1 MPATRAQNQL
11 SFDLRSKFR
20 FVQDEKKE
28 ERREQGERREQ
39 TKERERPRSEAAA
52 APQREATRGEGFP
65 ATDAGGVGDPAT
77 LALPSPR
84 GGAAATAPELG
95 GGGLESGPRRQV
107 WASTERD
114 DAARTRRLRAAS
126 DWLRGGAFVGEGGT
140 DLSVAPTFAGGGSAT
155 RSPSYTPLSASGV
168 AAYHRCPRVPFHCQ
182 TAERKT
188 LRYRRENLALALF
201 SRRYLMRE

>member
-1 MPATRAQNQL
+1 MY
-11 SFDLRSKFR
+11 
-20 FVQDEKKE
+20 
-28 ERREQGERREQ
+28 
-39 TKERERPRSEAAA
+39 
-52 APQREATRGEGFP
+52 
-65 ATDAGGVGDPAT
+65 
-77 LALPSPR
+77 
-84 GGAAATAPELG
+84 TAPELAAADWSQG
-95 GGGLESGPRRQV
+95 REDRFGLRLQ
-107 WASTERD
+107 ERD

-188 LRYRRENLALALF
+188 SDIGGKIWL
-201 SRRYLMRE
+201 

>member
-1 MPATRAQNQL
+1 M
-11 SFDLRSKFR
+11 
-20 FVQDEKKE
+20 
-28 ERREQGERREQ
+28 
-39 TKERERPRSEAAA
+39 AALK
-52 APQREATRGEGFP
+52 Q
-65 ATDAGGVGDPAT
+65 
-77 LALPSPR
+77 
-84 GGAAATAPELG
+84 
-95 GGGLESGPRRQV
+95 
-107 WASTERD
+107 
-114 DAARTRRLRAAS
+114 RLRIVFPTHPPYAYHS
-126 DWLRGGAFVGEGGT
+126 SCDLLDLMLSNDVLVLVRKITGEGGT